1 MGVKRTPAASRQGW
15 KGWDEYARFYDWENV
30 RTFGRR
36 DVAFWRQLGLRQSG
50 AVLELGCGTGRL
62 LVPIAKAGV
71 RIVGVD
77 RSAAMLAAARRRAG
91 TLPRRV
97 RPAIVRGDVR
107 QLPFASR
114 TFALVLAPYGLLQS
128 MLGDRDLDSVLRDA
142 ARVLHPGGLI
152 GIDLV
157 PELPTWA
164 EYGPRVRLKGRA
176 PGGGTVTLVESVRQ
190 DRKRGLTTFDE
201 EFVET
206 RAGRRAR
213 RRRFSLT
220 FRTRPMTSM
229 RRRIER
235 AGFRIEAV
243 LGDYRGRPWD
253 ARAETWLIIG
263 RKQ

>member
-1 MGVKRTPAASRQGW
+1 MGLTRNPAGRLQGW
-15 KGWDEYARFYDWENV
+15 KGWDEYAPFYDWENV

-36 DVAFWRQLGLRQSG
+36 DVAFWRQLGLRQAG

-62 LVPIAKAGV
+62 LIPIAKAGV

-77 RSAAMLAAARRRAG
+77 RSPAMLEAARRRAG
-91 TLPRRV
+91 TLARRV
-97 RPAIVRGDVR
+97 RPAVVRVDVR
-107 QLPFASR
+107 QLPFANR

-128 MLGDRDLDSVLRDA
+128 MLGDRDLANVLRDA
-142 ARVLHPGGLI
+142 ARVLKPGGLI
-152 GIDLV
+152 GINLV

-164 EYGPRVRLKGRA
+164 EYGPRERLKGRA

-206 RAGRRAR
+206 RAGRTR

-220 FRTRPMTSM
+220 FRTRPMAAM

-263 RKQ
+263 RKL